1 MSMLPQHIQFLT
13 AVLGNDGAIA
23 LQKAADRSEDLGNA
37 LVPRAILSWLNAA
50 TKYDFDGA
58 IPGVT
63 NTYVS
68 FSKSEKGFSGSIDL
82 HGENYAF
89 KDASIF
95 HLAASVATAI
105 SVNDI
110 STGARSSEI
119 EKLGRS
125 VDLLAKTR
133 ILSDALSK
141 AEKEKQEKSY
151 ECQGKDEC
159 TDTGCIT
166 RGHVLEKNKD
176 SHGGAASK
184 GAAASAVAPAMPLP
198 PTAVQPEQPRITAK
212 LPKLPGSAQVP
223 KVAKSMTVNITKSE
237 ADKGC
242 SMCGK
247 AQFIENEF
255 KGCICLRALAKNSVV
270 NMDEYGYIVK
280 LGEEWSK
287 DEIFTLFECIGRI
300 K

>member
-1 MSMLPQHIQFLT
+1 MPMLPQHLQFLK
-13 AVLGNDGAIA
+13 AILGNDGATA

-68 FSKSEKGFSGSIDL
+68 FAKSESGFSGSIDL

-95 HLAASVATAI
+95 HLAAACATAI
-105 SVNDI
+105 DVNDI
-110 STGARSSEI
+110 STGIKTSEI
-119 EKLGRS
+119 EKLGKS
-125 VDLLAKTR
+125 CDLLAKTR

-151 ECQGKDEC
+151 KCPGKDDC
-159 TDTGCIT
+159 LDAGCIS
-166 RGHVLEKNKD
+166 RGHILEKNRD
-176 SHGGAASK
+176 SHHGAASK
-184 GAAASAVAPAMPLP
+184 GSAASAVAPAMPLP
-198 PTAVQPEQPRITAK
+198 PTAVQPEQPRVTAK

-223 KVAKSMTVNITKSE
+223 KVIKSMTITITKNE
-237 ADKGC
+237 ADRGC

-247 AQFIENEF
+247 TQFVENEF
-255 KGCICLRALAKNSVV
+255 KGCVCLRALAKSSVV
-270 NMDEYGYIVK
+270 NMDEHGYIVK
-280 LGEEWSK
+280 LGEDWGK

>member
-1 MSMLPQHIQFLT
+1 MSMQPQHIQFLT
-13 AVLGNDGAIA
+13 AVLGNDGAQA

-105 SVNDI
+105 NVNDI

-159 TDTGCIT
+159 TDVGCIT

-212 LPKLPGSAQVP
+212 LPKLPGSAQAP
-223 KVAKSMTVNITKSE
+223 KVIKVELTKTE
-237 ADKGC
+237 ANKEC
-242 SMCGK
+242 SMCGQS
-247 AQFIENEF
+247 QFSDDKF
-255 KGCICLRALAKNSVV
+255 KGCLCLRALAKGSKV
-270 NMDEYGYIVK
+270 MSI
-280 LGEEWSK
+280 EEDFYKIDLDTSDWGK
-287 DEIFTLFECIGRI
+287 EEVLVLLECIGRI

>member
-1 MSMLPQHIQFLT
+1 MMLPQHIQFLT
-13 AVLGNDGAIA
+13 AVLGSDGATA

-58 IPGVT
+58 IPGVG
-63 NTYVS
+63 NTFVS
-68 FSKSEKGFSGSIDL
+68 FSKSEKGFTGSIDL
-82 HGENYAF
+82 HGENYNF

-105 SVNDI
+105 DVNDI

-119 EKLGRS
+119 EKLGKS
-125 VDLLAKTR
+125 CDLLAKTR

-151 ECQGKDEC
+151 ECPGKDEC
-159 TDTGCIT
+159 TDAGCIT
-166 RGHVLEKNKD
+166 RGHVLEKSKE
-176 SHGGAASK
+176 SHHGAASK
-184 GAAASAVAPAMPLP
+184 GSAASAVAPAMPLA
-198 PTAVQPEQPRITAK
+198 PTTVQPEQPRITSK
-212 LPKLPGSAQVP
+212 LPKLPGTAQPP
-223 KVAKSMTVNITKSE
+223 KVSKSMTVNISKNE
-237 ADKGC
+237 AERGC

-247 AQFIENEF
+247 TQFVENKF
-255 KGCICLRALAKNSVV
+255 KGCICLRALAKSSVV
-270 NMDEYGYIVK
+270 NIDEYGYIVK
-280 LGEEWSK
+280 LGDDW
-287 DEIFTLFECIGRI
+287 DRDAILTLFECIGRI